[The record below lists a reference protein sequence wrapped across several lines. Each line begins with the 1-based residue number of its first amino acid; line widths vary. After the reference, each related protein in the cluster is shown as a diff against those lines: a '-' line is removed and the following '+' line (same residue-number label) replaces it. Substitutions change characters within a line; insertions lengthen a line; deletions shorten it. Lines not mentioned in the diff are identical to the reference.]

1 MGEIEI
7 KVAAMLG
14 MEPTNDALRLR
25 FRDPQNQDRRASY
38 LTGPMLGSLT
48 IALMQQAARLQGGI
62 GQPMTLN
69 SSPGFLLP
77 MAALA

>member
-1 MGEIEI
+1 MGEIQI

-14 MEPTNDALRLR
+14 MEPTNHALRLR
-25 FRDPQNQDRRASY
+25 FRDPQNQVYALD

-62 GQPMTLN
+62 GQPMTLILVAR
-69 SSPGFLLP
+69 FRLP
-77 MAALA
+77 MAVLA